1 MASPLCDN
9 LIGKAVLNGGSLVV
23 WDLSRTYSTRMIDRA
38 IKELRQAG
46 WTVSYIPPTDRHRRE
61 QLSMR

>member
-9 LIGKAVLNGGSLVV
+9 LIGKAVLNGGSLVTQG
-23 WDLSRTYSTRMIDRA
+23 LSEIYSRNMIDNA

-46 WTVSYIPPTDRHRRE
+46 WTVSYTPPGNRRPD
-61 QLSMR
+61 QLSMH